1 MSLGAKLIKYRHS
14 KGFSQPQTANLLGV
28 AQSTYS
34 DWESDKSRPKP
45 QNYLKIAELYDLD
58 LKELMSDVPNI
69 TMGDNNSNNS
79 ITNVIDSPNLKMESN
94 AAILKLADGLDK
106 LVLLVEK
113 LIEKTNK

>member
-1 MSLGAKLIKYRHS
+1 MSLGTKLIKYKHS
-14 KGFSQPQTANLLGV
+14 KGYSQRQVADLLGV

-34 DWESDKSRPKP
+34 DWESDKSKPKP
-45 QNYLKIAELYDLD
+45 HNYLKIAELYDID
-58 LKELMSDVPNI
+58 LKELMSDTPNI
-69 TMGDNNSNNS
+69 TMGDNNSYNS

-113 LIEKTNK
+113 LIEKTGK